1 MSIEIIMGGR
11 FRLGKKIGTGS
22 FGEIF
27 TGTNIQTNEPV
38 ALKLE
43 PTKTK
48 LPQLLYEARVLKYL
62 AGEGIR
68 RVNVRC
74 TTNVLVWN
82 GR

>member
-1 MSIEIIMGGR
+1 MSIEIIMGGC
-11 FRLGKKIGTGS
+11 FKLGKKVGTGS

-27 TGTNIQTNEPV
+27 TGMNIETNEPV

-43 PTKTK
+43 STKTK

-68 RVNVRC
+68 RTNIRC
-74 TTNVLVWN
+74 TWDVLVWS
-82 GR
+82 